1 MVLIVIGFVL
11 SLPVVFGLRQEVNAS
26 EDYAENILKDWIER
40 NFGSNYSLKQ
50 IIFVT
55 ENKGVEGNL

>member
-1 MVLIVIGFVL
+1 LVLIVIGFVL